1 MKKDTLNL
9 NLAKLCGLALPF
21 ITLRWNLFSFSFTL
35 FLIIISFFSVYLIVK
50 MRKTIYIHKCDIIY
64 IIFLIIALFSLLY
77 SESASYGLTRYIKL
91 LIVVILYFIY
101 KNAFYKQSKYISIIL
116 KYSIYGMTIM
126 LTYLAYIYLIKFDVN
141 YIGLST
147 AYPTRES
154 RNSLSFVIVI
164 IFGFLV
170 SDVLISLRNGNL
182 SFFKILLLG
191 YNFILSIIVQ
201 SRALFLIILFYLVIV
216 LITFIKKQKQLR
228 TMFALIIIIFAVFIF
243 LPNSIKSSIND
254 RFSTL
259 ATFFDDDYVEVN
271 NSLSARSELLIR
283 GYEIFKE
290 NTFFGSGFG
299 SFMFYGGINSQI
311 SHNDY
316 LLVLSEQGLV
326 GFTVFI
332 IMLFISVF
340 YSIKNFVYRKNF
352 ANLSLLLSLF
362 GVVIYFLFINAYDN
376 ILFWVILSF
385 ISVNYQENSLKN
397 HEIENLYNLNLN
409 LLEISYENNWFK
421 GNTKC

>member
-1 MKKDTLNL
+1 
-9 NLAKLCGLALPF
+9 
-21 ITLRWNLFSFSFTL
+21 
-35 FLIIISFFSVYLIVK
+35 
-50 MRKTIYIHKCDIIY
+50 
-64 IIFLIIALFSLLY
+64 
-77 SESASYGLTRYIKL
+77 
-91 LIVVILYFIY
+91 
-101 KNAFYKQSKYISIIL
+101 
-116 KYSIYGMTIM
+116 M